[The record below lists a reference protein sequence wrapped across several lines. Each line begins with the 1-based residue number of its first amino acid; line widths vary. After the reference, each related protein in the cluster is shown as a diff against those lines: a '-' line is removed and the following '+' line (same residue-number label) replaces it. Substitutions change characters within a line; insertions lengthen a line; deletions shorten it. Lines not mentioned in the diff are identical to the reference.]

1 MKTSFKGVYQH
12 VLTGVSFMI
21 PAICLGGILQSFG
34 TMLGGTGVGSAEG
47 TFAYMLYNGG
57 SLTMSLV
64 VPILAAYIAFSICDR
79 PGIAPGMLIGLL
91 SVNYKIGF
99 IGGIVGGLLVGYFCK
114 YVKEKLPLPTH
125 LKSLLPLL
133 ILPILGGLFSII
145 MMNYVLGPILG
156 GFQAKLVEIFTSM
169 TSGSKMLFGIILG
182 IFMGIDLG
190 GPVTKSATT
199 VANGLVADGVYGP
212 EGAKVC
218 IGVVAPIALGLSALI
233 FHKKKYTQAEKDQ
246 GISAIILGSAQ
257 VAEGGLPYLLRDPL
271 RVMPCTII
279 GSAVTGAIAMY
290 FDVGSSVMMG
300 GLFAFP
306 VMTNVFPGAFI
317 AVGAGVLVTIILLG
331 LLKKEV
337 KEDNNLN
344 EVEVEDGNFDIQI
357 EM

>member
-1 MKTSFKGVYQH
+1 MKSSFKGVYQH
-12 VLTGVSFMI
+12 VLTGVSYMI

-34 TMLGGTGVGSAEG
+34 TMLGGTGVGAAEG
-47 TFAYMLYNGG
+47 TFAFMLYNGG
-57 SLTMSLV
+57 SLTMSMV

-79 PGIAPGMLIGLL
+79 PGIAPGLLIGLL
-91 SVNYKIGF
+91 SVNFKIGF
-99 IGGIVGGLLVGYFCK
+99 IGGIVGGLIVGYFIEFIK
-114 YVKEKLPLPTH
+114 TKLPLPGN

-133 ILPILGGLFSII
+133 ILPIIGGVFSIV
-145 MMNYVLGPILG
+145 MMNYVLGPVLG
-156 GFQAKLVEIFTSM
+156 GLQAALVEIFTTM
-169 TSGSKMLFGIILG
+169 TAGSKMLFGIVLG
-182 IFMGIDLG
+182 VFMGVDLG

-218 IGVVAPIALGLSALI
+218 IGVVAPIALGLSSLI
-233 FHKKKYTQAEKDQ
+233 FSKKKYTQAEKDQ
-246 GISAIILGSAQ
+246 GVSSIILGSAQ

-300 GLFAFP
+300 GLFALP

-317 AVGAGVLVTIILLG
+317 AIGAGIVVTVALLG
-331 LLKKEV
+331 ILKKDVNEEDVSDETEV
-337 KEDNNLN
+337 ID
-344 EVEVEDGNFDIQI
+344 DNFDIKI